1 MTLIFPRQKYCIS
14 SAVHSHRELNQRTC
28 TRRVCMLCMTINC
41 HSVGQLLL
49 SFFTFL
55 EPIMEHSSLAPSTRG
70 TRRQMIGGDTGTLWR
85 CTSESDD
92 RPRKLEA
99 QHSINLMS
107 AMTLYMRLAWVHAL
121 SQNCQHTYLYR
132 FSYIFYYL

>member
-1 MTLIFPRQKYCIS
+1 
-14 SAVHSHRELNQRTC
+14 
-28 TRRVCMLCMTINC
+28 MTINC
-41 HSVGQLLL
+41 PSVGQLLL

-55 EPIMEHSSLAPSTRG
+55 EPIMEHSSLAPSTQD
-70 TRRQMIGGDTGTLWR
+70 TRLQVIGGDTSTLWR

-107 AMTLYMRLAWVHAL
+107 TMALYMLLAWVRTL
-121 SQNCQHTYLYR
+121 SQNCQHT
-132 FSYIFYYL
+132 